1 MLNLS
6 KMRVAEHCKLTLGMA
21 GRFIPW
27 RDQSGVAAVEFAFII
42 PLLVIIF
49 AGIVQF
55 GAIFFLQNN
64 MTNVAREVSRSLSV
78 GTIETDL
85 EATTMAN
92 SKLINWGVNF
102 SINTKIPDPSD
113 PNDTDFTVTISVPL
127 SEAAIFDILGVF
139 KTGTL
144 AATASMR
151 DEG

>member
-1 MLNLS
+1 
-6 KMRVAEHCKLTLGMA
+6 MRVAEHCKRTLGMA

-78 GTIETDL
+78 GTIETDS

-151 DEG
+151 EEG